1 MLKIIPISL
10 ILFMLTNV
18 FYSQMKIVPK
28 DVEHRMDQNRNS
40 HIQTFEGIYV
50 IYSFKNMNMEKR
62 SQSESFDHLL
72 LKNNQLKI
80 KSCATSEVN
89 GVFNTVIIAHGFV
102 TVDDIKY
109 IVYRNG
115 GNFVEWKAVYA
126 LSENVSFTAPKND
139 VNAIRMPRGEYDQLP
154 AEKKQYVLDN
164 AHRYIIVD

>member
-18 FYSQMKIVPK
+18 FYSQTKIVPK

-102 TVDDIKY
+102 TVDDIKIY
-109 IVYRNG
+109 CI
-115 GNFVEWKAVYA
+115 
-126 LSENVSFTAPKND
+126 
-139 VNAIRMPRGEYDQLP
+139 
-154 AEKKQYVLDN
+154 
-164 AHRYIIVD
+164 

>member
-18 FYSQMKIVPK
+18 FYSQTQIVHK
-28 DVEHRMDQNRNS
+28 DVEHRMGQNQKLQ
-40 HIQTFEGIYV
+40 IQEFEGIYV
-50 IYSFKNMNMEKR
+50 VYSFKNINIEKR

-102 TVDDIKY
+102 TVDDLKY

-126 LSENVSFTAPKND
+126 LSENVSFKAPKND
-139 VNAIRMPRGEYDQLP
+139 LNSIRMPREEYDQLP